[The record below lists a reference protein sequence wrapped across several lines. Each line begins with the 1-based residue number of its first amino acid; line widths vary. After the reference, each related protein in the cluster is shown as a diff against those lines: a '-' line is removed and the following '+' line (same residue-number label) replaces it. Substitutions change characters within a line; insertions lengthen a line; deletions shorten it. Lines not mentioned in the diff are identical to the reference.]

1 MIAAMSPPS
10 ENTFSQ
16 EGAGLRIQR
25 RDRTKIGANAE
36 RLLQPVNPVEG
47 NLEIMAAKLPVVYA
61 SAFREY
67 TVIKNIGNG
76 GSGVVLEVADAEG
89 KHFALKVIA
98 PEKTST
104 QKLKRFQNEIAFC
117 QKNAHPN
124 IIAVLDYGRSPNKE
138 PFYVMDLFDMTL
150 EKAIYQT
157 IPPGDIL
164 RVFGQL
170 LNGVEA
176 AHLKHVTHRDLK
188 PQNVLCDSRQNAFV
202 IADFGIASFEED
214 DLHTAVETRDN
225 ERLAN
230 FQYAAPEQRA
240 RGREITSKADIYA
253 LGLILNEMFTK
264 EIPQGTG
271 FKSIGSVQA
280 DYAYLD
286 GIIDQMI
293 RQDPSQRPDILE
305 VKKQLLGRRNEFIS
319 LQKVDSLTKQ
329 VVPEE
334 EIDDALIR
342 DPLRIVDV
350 DYRNRVL
357 TVALSQTPS
366 PGWIEEFKN
375 QGNYSSFSG
384 YEPYRANFFGT
395 SLQIGTPSGYEQQ
408 QINYLKTWISNATNL
423 YRHRLEREAESRK
436 RLQQRALEQEISAER
451 ERQNVLKK
459 ISW

>member
-1 MIAAMSPPS
+1 
-10 ENTFSQ
+10 
-16 EGAGLRIQR
+16 
-25 RDRTKIGANAE
+25 
-36 RLLQPVNPVEG
+36 
-47 NLEIMAAKLPVVYA
+47 MAAKNPVVYA

-76 GSGVVLEVADAEG
+76 GSGVVLEAADAEG

-124 IIAVLDYGRSPNKE
+124 IIAVLDHGRGPNKE
-138 PFYVMDLFDMTL
+138 PFYVMHLFDMTL

-176 AHLKHVTHRDLK
+176 AHLKRVTHRDLK
-188 PQNVLCDSRQNAFV
+188 PQNVLFDSTQNTFV

-214 DLHTAVETRDN
+214 DLHTAVETKDN

-329 VVPEE
+329 VVPEG

-342 DPLRIVDV
+342 DPLSIVDV

-357 TVALSQTPS
+357 TVALSQIPS
-366 PGWIEEFKN
+366 PGWIEEFKK
-375 QGNYSSFSG
+375 QGNYSFFSG
-384 YEPYRANFFGT
+384 YEPYRANFFGN
-395 SLQIGTPSGYEQQ
+395 SLQIGAPSGYEQQ
-408 QINYLKTWISNATNL
+408 QIEHLKTWISNATNL
-423 YRHRLEREAESRK
+423 YRYRLEREAESRK
-436 RLQQRALEQEISAER
+436 RLQQRALEHEISAEN